1 MLWMHNQTLP
11 AAILNRLRREEGQL
25 RMDWD
30 AAKSASERVEISG
43 PLARIRAQIFEIIGV
58 PKRPASPALKPR
70 GMSNQSQLA
79 DAKPIDVDS
88 ISDAIP
94 ALPAESEE

>member
-11 AAILNRLRREEGQL
+11 AAILNRMRREEGQL

-43 PLARIRAQIFEIIGV
+43 ALARIRAQIFEIIAV
-58 PKRPASPALKPR
+58 PRRPGSPAVKPR
-70 GMSNQSQLA
+70 ALSSQTQIA
-79 DAKPIDVDS
+79 DAVLVSVDS
-88 ISDAIP
+88 NPEPIP
-94 ALPAESEE
+94 AEPAESQE